1 METDGGE
8 SGNAELE
15 LQLAWH
21 VMEGGKGESFML
33 EGKIPDVM
41 RVVVGVVGV

>member
-21 VMEGGKGESFML
+21 VMDGGKGAAFML
-33 EGKIPDVM
+33 GGKG
-41 RVVVGVVGV
+41 RVQT